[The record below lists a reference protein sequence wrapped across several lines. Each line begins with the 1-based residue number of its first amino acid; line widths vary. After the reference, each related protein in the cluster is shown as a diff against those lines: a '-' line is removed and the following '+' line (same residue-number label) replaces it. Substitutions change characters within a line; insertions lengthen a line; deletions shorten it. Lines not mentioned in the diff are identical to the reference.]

1 METGLWIIVGMLVAV
16 FATVAAVVARTITRR
31 QSELG
36 TAVRDELRQG
46 REDSSKASRELRE
59 ELANGLSRAQEQL
72 ASTLLTTSGFQKTEI
87 EAVSG
92 HIRDL
97 VGTTTTALER
107 SMEIIDTRL
116 GGFQEVVG
124 TRLDAIRQIADERL
138 TTAISTGQK
147 ATLDTLSEM
156 GKLHR
161 DQLDAVSGHVRDL
174 AGTTTTAL
182 ERSRETIDTR
192 LGGFQEIV
200 GARLDEIRRTADEKL
215 TMAIDTG
222 QKSMLETLSEMGR
235 LQREQLETMSGQIRE
250 IADSNRGSLDR
261 IRETVD
267 LRVKELQ
274 DGNDR
279 KLEEMRKTVDEKLHE
294 TLERRL
300 GDSFNVVSERLEAVQ
315 RGLGEMQSLANGV
328 GDLRRVLTNVK
339 ARGTWAEVQLGAILA
354 QILAPNQFERNVRV
368 RDDSDQAVEYAIR
381 IPRHGDGG
389 CMWLPID
396 SKFPQEDYGRL
407 QEAADHADAE
417 AVQRATESLN
427 RALRVAA
434 QDIRTKYVNPP
445 DTTDFAILYLATE
458 GLYAEVVRQPALVEE
473 LHQRYRI
480 VPAGPTTLAAILS
493 SLRMGFQTIAVEQRA
508 AEVRAT
514 LAAVK
519 TEFAKFGDVL
529 DRVKRQLRAASNS
542 IEATGVRTRAMER
555 KLRSVEELSEEDAS
569 RVLALPSVVA
579 EIQDEEMDLV
589 EQLVQA
595 DEIPF

>member
-1 METGLWIIVGMLVAV
+1 METGLWIIVGVLIAL
-16 FATVAAVVARTITRR
+16 FATVAAVVVRTITRR
-31 QSELG
+31 QSQLE
-36 TAVRDELRQG
+36 TAVRDELRLG
-46 REDSSKASRELRE
+46 REDSSKASHDLRE

-72 ASTLLTTSGFQKTEI
+72 TSTLSTTSGFQKTEM
-87 EAVSG
+87 EVVSG

-97 VGTTTTALER
+97 ASTTTT
-107 SMEIIDTRL
+107 T
-116 GGFQEVVG
+116 
-124 TRLDAIRQIADERL
+124 
-138 TTAISTGQK
+138 
-147 ATLDTLSEM
+147 
-156 GKLHR
+156 
-161 DQLDAVSGHVRDL
+161 
-174 AGTTTTAL
+174 L
-182 ERSRETIDTR
+182 ERSREAIDTR

-215 TMAIDTG
+215 TTAIGTGQKTMLDTLSEMGRLQRDQLDAVSGHVREFAGTTNTALQRSRETIDARLDAFQEVVGVRLDEIRRTADEKLTTAIDTG
-222 QKSMLETLSEMGR
+222 QKAMLETLSEMGR
-235 LQREQLETMSGQIRE
+235 LQREQLETMNGQIRE
-250 IADSNRGSLDR
+250 MSNSNRGSLDR

-267 LRVKELQ
+267 LRVRELQ

-315 RGLGEMQSLANGV
+315 RGLGEMQNLANGV

-354 QILAPNQFERNVRV
+354 QILAPNQFERNVHV
-368 RDDSDQAVEYAIR
+368 RDDSSQAVEYAIR
-381 IPRHGDGG
+381 IPNQGNGG

-396 SKFPQEDYGRL
+396 SKFPQEDYSRL
-407 QEAADHADAE
+407 QDAADRADAE
-417 AVQRATESLN
+417 AVQRATDSLN
-427 RALRVAA
+427 RAIRVAA
-434 QDIRTKYVNPP
+434 QDIRAKYVNPP
-445 DTTDFAILYLATE
+445 ETTDFAILYLATE
-458 GLYAEVVRQPALVEE
+458 GLYAEVIRQPALVEE
-473 LHQRYRI
+473 LHQRHRI

-519 TEFAKFGDVL
+519 TEFGKFGDVL

-555 KLRSVEELSEEDAS
+555 KLRSVEELSDEDAG
-569 RVLALPSVVA
+569 RLLALPALVA
-579 EIQDEEMDLV
+579 EIEDEEL
-589 EQLVQA
+589 EIGQLVP
-595 DEIPF
+595 DDDIPF

>member
-1 METGLWIIVGMLVAV
+1 MDTGLWIIISVVAAV
-16 FATVAAVVARTITRR
+16 MGTVAAVVTLSITRR
-31 QSELG
+31 QSQLE
-36 TAVRDELRQG
+36 TAVRDELREG
-46 REDSSKASRELRE
+46 REESSKASRELRE

-87 EAVSG
+87 EAVSA

-97 VGTTTTALER
+97 AGTTTTALER
-107 SMEIIDTRL
+107 SRETIETRL
-116 GGFQEVVG
+116 SGFQEIVG
-124 TRLDAIRQIADERL
+124 ARLDEIRQTADEKL
-138 TTAISTGQK
+138 TTALSAGQK
-147 ATLDTLSEM
+147 ATLNTLSEM

-161 DQLDAVSGHVRDL
+161 EQLDAVSGHVRDL

-215 TMAIDTG
+215 TAAIDTG

-261 IRETVD
+261 IRETIH

-274 DGNDR
+274 DGNDK

-328 GDLRRVLTNVK
+328 GDLKRVLTNVK

-381 IPRHGDGG
+381 IPRQGNGT

-407 QEAADHADAE
+407 QDAADHADAD

-427 RALRVAA
+427 RAIRTAA
-434 QDIRTKYVNPP
+434 QDIRAKYVNPP

-458 GLYAEVVRQPALVEE
+458 GLYAEVIRQPALVEE
-473 LHQRYRI
+473 LHQRHRI

-493 SLRMGFQTIAVEQRA
+493 SLRMGFQTMAVEERA

-519 TEFAKFGDVL
+519 TEFGKFGDVL

-555 KLRSVEELSEEDAS
+555 KLRSVEELSEQDAS
-569 RVLALPSVVA
+569 RLLALPSVVA
-579 EIQDEEMDLV
+579 EIQDEETELDH
-589 EQLVQA
+589 LVQDA
-595 DEIPF
+595 EIPF